1 VNSDNIGTFYKFAN
15 KKLLSKNG
23 VGALRSRQDGGLS
36 VSDEDRANTLNS
48 YFGSVCEEDDG
59 SMPTITCALPDSA
72 HINDID
78 FSPLKVLA
86 AMRKCKKNSK
96 SSGPDGL
103 PPLLFKKVSTALAGP
118 LSLLFTF
125 FMSTGCIPKAWTH
138 AIVTP
143 IKVKKL
149 TL

>member
-36 VSDEDRANTLNS
+36 VSDEDRTNALNS

-59 SMPTITCALPDSA
+59 SMSTITCALPDSA
-72 HINDID
+72 HIDDID
-78 FSPLKVLA
+78 FSPLKVLV

-103 PPLLFKKVSTALAGP
+103 PPLLFKK
-118 LSLLFTF
+118 SLHRACWASFLHHL
-125 FMSTGCIPKAWTH
+125 PARPRKAM
-138 AIVTP
+138 
-143 IKVKKL
+143 
-149 TL
+149 